1 MGLHIRDANI
11 EMLLDLARI
20 GPVPMAPKGADGA
33 PDAFKRHG
41 KGTGNP
47 ADLNIGA
54 CFAYAVAR
62 NRGVPLPYEGED
74 FALADL
80 GDP

>member
-20 GPVPMAPKGADGA
+20 GLVPMAPEGADGA
-33 PDAFKRHG
+33 ADAFKHHG
-41 KGTGNP
+41 KGTGDP

-62 NRGVPLPYEGED
+62 NCGVPLLYKGAD
-74 FALADL
+74 FAFTDL
-80 GDP
+80 GGP

>member
-20 GPVPMAPKGADGA
+20 GLVPMAPEGADGA
-33 PDAFKRHG
+33 LDAFKHHG